1 MWRATHPP
9 CARSLCGRVFQ
20 DSAPSLNPS
29 ALRLQAPPVSCS
41 FCLRGES
48 SPPPHAI
55 CSPLPKPWH
64 HYHSTDP
71 GSTSRFPSSPT
82 SLHPMLSSPL
92 HLQLCS
98 LGLTSISL
106 LILTSQSF
114 VSWTIFS
121 DSPDFISS
129 PALTALVSL
138 GFPCSGHWSSLPT
151 FPPVIPSPRVT
162 SHHGLQLPVMCFQP
176 RPQIH
181 ADVPT

>member
-9 CARSLCGRVFQ
+9 CAPSLCGRVLQ

-29 ALRLQAPPVSCS
+29 ALRLQAPPVSWLLLPQRRIISTPSCRLLPSAQAVAS
-41 FCLRGES
+41 FPQHRPSEYFS
-48 SPPPHAI
+48 V
-55 CSPLPKPWH
+55 
-64 HYHSTDP
+64 
-71 GSTSRFPSSPT
+71 PSSPT

-121 DSPDFISS
+121 DSSDFISS
-129 PALTALVSL
+129 PALTVLVSL
-138 GFPCSGHWSSLPT
+138 GLPCSGRWSSLPT

-162 SHHGLQLPVMCFQP
+162 SHHGLQLPVMYFQP

>member
-1 MWRATHPP
+1 MCLVPPRPHPP
-9 CARSLCGRVFQ
+9 GLGSIAESLGPP
-20 DSAPSLNPS
+20 SSSSPSLLPPS
-29 ALRLQAPPVSCS
+29 ASEENHLHPSCHLLLSAKAVAS
-41 FCLRGES
+41 FPQDRPS
-48 SPPPHAI
+48 Q
-55 CSPLPKPWH
+55 
-64 HYHSTDP
+64 
-71 GSTSRFPSSPT
+71 RFSVPSSWT

-92 HLQLCS
+92 QLQPRS

-121 DSPDFISS
+121 DSSDFISS
-129 PALTALVSL
+129 PALAVLVSL

-176 RPQIH
+176 RPQVH
-181 ADVPT
+181 VDGST